1 MIVFLI
7 NLACTWFMV
16 GLIWIIQIVHYPL
29 FSNVG
34 SEDFITFHGSHKIL
48 ISPLVGSVMIFELVS
63 SVILIFQTPKGV
75 PNWTIVV
82 SIILLSFIWISTL
95 ILQVPY
101 HERLGSGFD
110 KEIHDLLVKTNWI
123 RTVCWSLR
131 GIFVLLMLD
140 FFIKSNSS

>member
-7 NLACTWFMV
+7 NLASTWFMI

-34 SEDFITFHGSHKIL
+34 SIYFITYHGNHKIL

-63 SVILIFQTPKGV
+63 SVILLFQTPKGV

-82 SIILLSFIWISTL
+82 SIILLSVIWISTL

-131 GIFVLLMLD
+131 GVFVLLMLD
-140 FFIKSNSS
+140 FFIKNNSS

>member
-48 ISPLVGSVMIFELVS
+48 ISPLVGTVMIFELVS

-101 HERLGSGFD
+101 HESLSSGFD